1 MNIYFIAF
9 GCKVSQYETECMKE
23 NFIKEGFAV
32 SSDEENADVF
42 IINTCTVT
50 AVSDKKC
57 RQTLRRIRK
66 NHPGSVIAVTGC
78 FPQAFP
84 DKISDIK
91 EADIITGT
99 KNRSEITELVKKAL
113 NEKKQ
118 LVEIEPFMNHE
129 AMEILSCS
137 SFTGKTRA
145 FVKIQDGCNQFCS
158 YCIIPYARG
167 RNRSKPLD
175 ELKSEIR
182 TLAENGHREIVL
194 VGINLAFY
202 GSEYGLTLADAVEAC
217 CSIKGVERVRL
228 SSLEPEKITD
238 DELVR
243 FSQCSQFCPHFHLS
257 LQSGCDRTLKA
268 MNRRYDSS
276 EYYDLVCR
284 IRKIFPDCSL
294 TTDVM
299 TGFPGET
306 DEDFRQSYEFVRK
319 TAFSQIHVFPYS
331 RRSGTPADKFPDQIP
346 DSVKHQRAA
355 EMSELGRELHRN
367 FLKSHIGRTVPVL
380 FEKETSPEFHQGH
393 TPDYTY
399 VKIPAAPDD
408 KSFRKSVLNVR
419 ITDCDSDCCYG
430 VIADR

>member
-23 NFIKEGFAV
+23 HFIKEGFAV

-129 AMEILSCS
+129 AMEISSCS

-145 FVKIQDGCNQFCS
+145 FVKIQDGCNQF
-158 YCIIPYARG
+158 
-167 RNRSKPLD
+167 
-175 ELKSEIR
+175 
-182 TLAENGHREIVL
+182 
-194 VGINLAFY
+194 
-202 GSEYGLTLADAVEAC
+202 
-217 CSIKGVERVRL
+217 
-228 SSLEPEKITD
+228 
-238 DELVR
+238 
-243 FSQCSQFCPHFHLS
+243 
-257 LQSGCDRTLKA
+257 
-268 MNRRYDSS
+268 
-276 EYYDLVCR
+276 
-284 IRKIFPDCSL
+284 
-294 TTDVM
+294 
-299 TGFPGET
+299 
-306 DEDFRQSYEFVRK
+306 
-319 TAFSQIHVFPYS
+319 
-331 RRSGTPADKFPDQIP
+331 
-346 DSVKHQRAA
+346 
-355 EMSELGRELHRN
+355 
-367 FLKSHIGRTVPVL
+367 
-380 FEKETSPEFHQGH
+380 
-393 TPDYTY
+393 
-399 VKIPAAPDD
+399 
-408 KSFRKSVLNVR
+408 
-419 ITDCDSDCCYG
+419 
-430 VIADR
+430 